1 MTGWSFKIAK
11 IFGVEI
17 RLHSF
22 FVVALI
28 PLAVW
33 AILLGGT
40 PARGF
45 ALWVLLLLAIVVRET
60 ARLIVSACLHL
71 ELKNLLLLPTGALP
85 GYRTPEGE
93 SRADERQIQRVLTM
107 AGPLANL
114 LFAAVMACFILT
126 VAPAV
131 PLLGPV
137 WIAPDHLVRGLVWS
151 NVALGLVNLLPAWP
165 LDAGRVL
172 RTEVSLRSP
181 DAAARVARM
190 TLLLRVGLGLSLTLM
205 VAGVVTGSWWMLL
218 AGSSILIGA
227 QKERQVVL
235 PARPADTTRVSE
247 VMLTDYTMLP
257 ASATLEDAMVHA
269 RHSLQDVFPVVR
281 AGNMVGA
288 VARHSIVEALGSE
301 GNGYVQGIMIRAFQT
316 AGVDDLLEG
325 TLARA
330 SNSLHGALQ
339 MMPVLADDVV
349 VGILTPQHLQRSLA
363 LLPRRIARVGRAAVE
378 DRTE

>member
-1 MTGWSFKIAK
+1 MTGWSFKVAK
-11 IFGVEI
+11 IFGVEV

-22 FVVALI
+22 FVLALV
-28 PLAVW
+28 PLAIW
-33 AILLGGT
+33 AILLGGM

-45 ALWVLLLLAIVVRET
+45 ALWFLLLLAVIVRET
-60 ARLIVSACLHL
+60 ARSIVSACLHL
-71 ELKNLLLLPTGALP
+71 DLKTLLLLPIGALP
-85 GYRTPEGE
+85 GYRTPEAEG
-93 SRADERQIQRVLTM
+93 RADERQIQRVLAIT
-107 AGPLANL
+107 GPVANL
-114 LFAAVMACFILT
+114 LFAVIVACFVLT
-126 VAPAV
+126 VAPALA
-131 PLLGPV
+131 LLGPA
-137 WIAPDHLVRGLVWS
+137 WIAPNHLIRGLIWS
-151 NVALGLVNLLPAWP
+151 NVALGLVHGLPAWP

-181 DAAARVARM
+181 DAPVRTARM
-190 TLLLRVGLGLSLTLM
+190 TLLLRIGWGFSIALM
-205 VAGVVTGSWWMLL
+205 VAGVATGSWWMLL

-227 QKERQVVL
+227 QKEREVAL
-235 PARPADTTRVSE
+235 PVRPADTTCVSD

-301 GNGYVQGIMIRAFQT
+301 GNGYVQGIMIRTFQT
-316 AGVDDLLEG
+316 ADVDDLLEG

-330 SNSLHGALQ
+330 SNSVQGALQ
-339 MMPVLADDVV
+339 MMPVLAEDVV